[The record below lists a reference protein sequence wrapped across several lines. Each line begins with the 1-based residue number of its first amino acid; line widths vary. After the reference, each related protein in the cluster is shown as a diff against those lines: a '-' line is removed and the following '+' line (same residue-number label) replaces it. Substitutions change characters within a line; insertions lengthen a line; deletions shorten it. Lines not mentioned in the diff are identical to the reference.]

1 MSADDMTG
9 DRPLDASPEALAT
22 HARNLDQ
29 VGDTV
34 RHGIAA
40 AGEVRL
46 GSEAYGRLCVALPAM
61 LAPLHD
67 LADRV
72 LRESLTVL
80 EEAADAVRTT
90 AHRYRDTDDRA
101 ADRFGLDP

>member
-1 MSADDMTG
+1 MAA
-9 DRPLDASPEALAT
+9 DRPLEVTPEALAT
-22 HARNLDQ
+22 HAHNLDR
-29 VGDTV
+29 VGETL

-61 LAPLHD
+61 LEPLHD

-72 LRESLTVL
+72 LRESLTAL
-80 EEAADAVRTT
+80 EESADAVR
-90 AHRYRDTDDRA
+90 AAGRRYRNTDDRA
-101 ADRFGLDP
+101 AHRFGSGR